1 MLRAYPLYNLS
12 MYRSESTSQVFLI
25 LLQWLMC
32 LHKQYGT
39 LPRITLAYDNMCNL
53 DRLRV
58 SKQPLPLEPPLDQA
72 WHNIEKVID
81 VFHFS
86 NHISS
91 ACRTKYS
98 PARVKEK
105 NPDFN
110 TQAGEQTFVWVGRF
124 KHILCAM
131 KKCNHL
137 FFLHRMVL
145 RRNNYTCKCYF
156 RGKKPILPK
165 I

>member
-1 MLRAYPLYNLS
+1 MLSYT
-12 MYRSESTSQVFLI
+12 YRSESTSQVFLI
-25 LLQWLMC
+25 LLQWLIC

-39 LPRITLAYDNMCNL
+39 LPHITLAYDNMCNL
-53 DRLRV
+53 DRLKA
-58 SKQPLPLEPPLDQA
+58 SKQPLPLEPPLDHA
-72 WHNIEKVID
+72 WENIEKVID

-86 NHISS
+86 NHVSS

-98 PARVKEK
+98 PAKLKEK
-105 NPDFN
+105 NPHFN
-110 TQAGEQTFVWVGRF
+110 SQAGEQTFVWVGRF
-124 KHILCAM
+124 RHILCAM

-137 FFLHRMVL
+137 FFLPHMVL
-145 RRNNYTCKCYF
+145 RRNSYTCKCYV